1 MLQPRTK
8 YQLDHEARRHGSAGV
23 LAWEF
28 GCDAVKVAGGA
39 MGENGLFGKMLSVL
53 FAVVLALTA
62 LATLALSPDKAQA
75 AAAIDVNTPVSLELS
90 LTPEGNPAEGFT
102 FSVYRVADVS
112 FNGGFTLTEPFSSY
126 DISFED
132 DSAEGWSALAQS
144 LNELV
149 FADGITADAQAVT
162 NVRGM
167 AVFSVMPVG
176 LYLVTGEA
184 FQTDEAS
191 VVPAPFMVC
200 LPDLSDDDEWIYDVQ
215 ASVKSQIVPNGPS
228 DGSSS
233 GGSSQ
238 GKLPQTGQLWW
249 PVPVLLLAGAAL
261 TAFGVVRLR
270 RS

>member
-1 MLQPRTK
+1 MSEKDLFNRLPFIM
-8 YQLDHEARRHGSAGV
+8 AAIV
-23 LAWEF
+23 LA
-28 GCDAVKVAGGA
+28 V
-39 MGENGLFGKMLSVL
+39 LSM
-53 FAVVLALTA
+53 LTA
-62 LATLALSPDKAQA
+62 LAALAFSPVKAQA
-75 AAAIDVNTPVSLELS
+75 AVAVDVNAPASLELS
-90 LTPEGNPAEGFT
+90 LAPEGNPAEGVV
-102 FSVYRVADVS
+102 FSAYRVAEVS
-112 FNGGFTLTEPFSSY
+112 FAGEFALTGPFANY
-126 DISFED
+126 DISFKD
-132 DSAEGWSALAQS
+132 DTAEGWSALAQS

-162 NVRGM
+162 NVRGVV
-167 AVFSVMPVG
+167 VFSGLPVG

-215 ASVKSQIVPNGPS
+215 ASVKSQIVPNEPS

-233 GGSSQ
+233 GGSSGGSGQ

-261 TAFGVVRLR
+261 AVFGVVRLR